1 MSWRRWLLFWRP
13 EKGPSPEL
21 EAAQRK
27 LDEVASKDPEV
38 FHLAE
43 QLRRIRSQNNFA
55 ALFGSTFR
63 DRR

>member
-1 MSWRRWLLFWRP
+1 MSWRRLLFWRRD
-13 EKGPSPEL
+13 KGPSPEL

-27 LDEVASKDPEV
+27 LDEVAAKDPEV

-43 QLRRIRSQNNFA
+43 QLRRIRESNNFA
-55 ALFGSTFR
+55 AMLTHAFR

>member
-1 MSWRRWLLFWRP
+1 MSWRWLWPLKRR
-13 EKGPSPEL
+13 KGPSPEL

-27 LDEVASKDPEV
+27 LDEVAAKDPEV

-43 QLRRIRSQNNFA
+43 QLRRIRESNNFA
-55 ALFGSTFR
+55 ALLTHAFR